1 MSKKDEKVEV
11 NASTEEVEAS
21 KEEVNVSKK
30 EEATSKEKKKKII
43 LVVVGVVLLAIILF
57 LLWFFNRKF
66 DVTFDLNNGTN
77 DIIVKVKYKKVINEK
92 DIKTKE
98 DLGDSFIDWY
108 EVVDVK
114 DNEDV
119 LDEEPFDFNTKIK
132 KNTKLKAV
140 YEGVPETITITFD
153 SRGGSKVDSIT
164 INKGA
169 ELTLPSNP
177 TYSGYKFVTW
187 ETENGTPVY
196 DKALLSES
204 MTLYAKWEKIEEKVE
219 TPKQEVKEE
228 PKEETISLS
237 IDNNYIHRRGRITTA
252 QVTANVQNSN
262 NSKVTYSLSSTAC
275 AKINS
280 ETGAITV
287 LSESEM
293 GSNIQICEQ
302 GETVTVTGKLPS
314 GKSAS
319 VKVNIEKDLSG
330 RFYGSSSQYNDRYIG
345 SSQTVKQ
352 GATSEFT
359 IKANQDVSWSTK
371 CEDHYYYGTCTY
383 KGKTSSTSTT
393 FVGILAATFTS
404 SDGTV
409 RNSYANS
416 KVTFYTTAGQAI
428 VLTINQDIN

>member
-11 NASTEEVEAS
+11 NTS
-21 KEEVNVSKK
+21 KEEVNASKK
-30 EEATSKEKKKKII
+30 EADTSKEEKKKKII
-43 LVVVGVVLLAIILF
+43 LVVVGVILLAIILF

-77 DIIVKVKYKKVINEK
+77 NIVVKVKYKKLIKEE

-108 EVVDVK
+108 EVIDVK

-237 IDNNYIHRRGRITTA
+237 LSRNVIHRNGVSTA
-252 QVTANVQNSN
+252 TATASVENASGA
-262 NSKVTYSLSSTAC
+262 VTYSINDGNCVRIDSSTGVITASNPQTKTREWDIKC
-275 AKINS
+275 ANKENQFI
-280 ETGAITV
+280 
-287 LSESEM
+287 
-293 GSNIQICEQ
+293 
-302 GETVTVTGKLPS
+302 VTATLPS
-314 GKSAS
+314 GKSATATI
-319 VKVNIEKDLSG
+319 KLEKDLYANFTGSENNNTLVG
-330 RFYGSSSQYNDRYIG
+330 LSTAKDFYHAGEQ
-345 SSQTVKQ
+345 
-352 GATSEFT
+352 EFSIT
-359 IKANQDVSWSTK
+359 ANQNVSWSAK
-371 CEDHYYYGTCTY
+371 CKNEVTYYGATCKYIGTI
-383 KGKTSSTSTT
+383 STT
-393 FVGILAATFTS
+393 ATIFKGTLVANYTN
-404 SDGTV
+404 SDGRTSKG
-409 RNSYANS
+409 NADS
-416 KVTFYTTAGQAI
+416 KVTFSTPAGQAL
-428 VLTINQDIN
+428 VLTINQEVN

>member
-11 NASTEEVEAS
+11 NTS

-30 EEATSKEKKKKII
+30 EADTSKEEKKKKII
-43 LVVVGVVLLAIILF
+43 LVVVGVILLAIILF

-66 DVTFDLNNGTN
+66 DVTFDLNNGAN
-77 DIIVKVKYKKVINEK
+77 DMVVKVKYNKVINEK

-98 DLGDSFIDWY
+98 DLGDSFINWY
-108 EVVDVK
+108 EIVGVK

-119 LDEEPFDFNTKIK
+119 LDEEPFNFDTKIK

-140 YEGVPETITITFD
+140 YEGVIETITVTFD

-164 INKGA
+164 INKGT
-169 ELTLPSNP
+169 ELNLPSNP

-187 ETENGTPVY
+187 ETANGTPVY
-196 DKALLSES
+196 DKALLSEDV
-204 MTLYAKWEKIEEKVE
+204 TLYAKWEKIEA
-219 TPKQEVKEE
+219 PKQEVKEE

-237 IDNNYIHRRGRITTA
+237 IDNKYIHRRGRITTA
-252 QVTANVQNSN
+252 KATANVQNSS

-275 AKINS
+275 AKIDS
-280 ETGAITV
+280 STGAITV

-293 GSNIQICEQ
+293 GSNIQSCEQ

-345 SSQTVKQ
+345 SSQTVYQ

-383 KGKTSSTSTT
+383 VGKTSSTSTS
-393 FVGILAATFTS
+393 FVGTLAVTFKNS
-404 SDGTV
+404 SGTEK
-409 RNSYANS
+409 NSYSNTA
-416 KVTFYTTAGQAI
+416 VTFYTKAGQAI
-428 VLTINQDIN
+428 VLTIKQEVN